1 MCAGASAK
9 ETANINR
16 SLFCLGKVRWNMMD
30 AVTVISIITV
40 TTVISSVTVVTVM
53 KLIKL

>member
-1 MCAGASAK
+1 VCAGASAK

-16 SLFCLGKVRWNMMD
+16 SLFCLGKVRWDIMD

-40 TTVISSVTVVTVM
+40 MTVISIITVISV
-53 KLIKL
+53 IKLLKS